1 MKKIKICHI
10 VNQITGK
17 ADGVFSHIKILLD
30 GIDKNQFE
38 QIVVFQGAPEV
49 ESALKKL
56 GIRYYVLDN
65 LKKKFS
71 FKLFFDFAR
80 IIKKENIQVIHSHLL
95 KPYSIAG
102 ICNLFLKRKLIFN
115 YHGYFISNEYNSFFE
130 RAIYSFFNIIITR
143 FNSLDL
149 TLVPTN
155 KLKSEVQRKIPSHK
169 NILAYYTGSSLK
181 NQLKVDDEIRNRL
194 MQIRQQYFLIGV
206 LSRFEREKRTDIALE
221 VSKTLIENGN
231 NIFLVLFGDGRL
243 ENQLKVLSQRL
254 KINESVYFAGYS
266 GIVNNYLDLFDLL
279 LITSD
284 REGFPMSIWEA
295 MASSVPV
302 VSSDVGGI
310 SEVLKES
317 NCGLVFERRNIP
329 DAVAKIE
336 SLISD
341 EKYRINL
348 GENGREAIRI
358 KYPLQ
363 NFILLMQKVYY
374 GLAD

>member
-1 MKKIKICHI
+1 
-10 VNQITGK
+10 
-17 ADGVFSHIKILLD
+17 
-30 GIDKNQFE
+30 
-38 QIVVFQGAPEV
+38 
-49 ESALKKL
+49 
-56 GIRYYVLDN
+56 
-65 LKKKFS
+65 
-71 FKLFFDFAR
+71 
-80 IIKKENIQVIHSHLL
+80 
-95 KPYSIAG
+95 
-102 ICNLFLKRKLIFN
+102 
-115 YHGYFISNEYNSFFE
+115 
-130 RAIYSFFNIIITR
+130 
-143 FNSLDL
+143 
-149 TLVPTN
+149 VPTN